1 MTTKTSKRNKK
12 IIILLASVGVLGAVT
27 APAVYFGLK
36 YANKTQETAE
46 VTFVNA
52 YTRDKKLEIFKNI
65 ASKIK
70 GKWEITNPDPE
81 NYVLLNKYGETVD
94 KLIRDEAPTSTEF
107 IEIWPKNY
115 DVQVSIARNEFDH
128 DWQDIKD
135 FKISVN
141 YQYDGIKI
149 FELVTNQLPN
159 DVKIESISGI
169 TRWSPVI
176 YLKLSKRRK
185 TITIY
190 FNDSH
195 GVIKKRE
202 ERIPVEENS
211 IVISSDLV
219 PNDYVLVDSNK
230 QILDSVTVNEITNN
244 TINLTVLPKNY
255 EVRVHIDQ
263 NNSHRDDISDFNIL
277 VNYQDDET
285 RVKELIEQ
293 HLPVDVKV
301 SSISDVEPWVEIF
314 NVNIVENRKTVTIN
328 FVDANGSVIGTTTQR
343 INMNENQ
350 LTVYSNMIPDS
361 YVLVNSNKEVIESEV
376 IYQIVDNSVNV
387 LVLPKN
393 YNAQVK
399 IVNNESHKQDIQDFE
414 IQVNYRDD
422 EAKISEL
429 IKQKLPSDVK
439 VSSISG
445 VTPWT
450 SEIQIEILENRK
462 TITINFKDL
471 DNNLVSSTTQKINMD
486 ETSITVSNLLIPD
499 GYVLTNSNKQVV
511 DNITINQIENDTV
524 DVKVLPQNYSVQVV
538 IANNESH
545 RQDIN
550 NFSIDVNYQDDE
562 TKIKDLITQQLPTDV
577 KIKSVSG
584 IEAWATSINL
594 DIVENR
600 KTITI
605 NFKDLDNNLV
615 SLTTQKLNMDENSIT
630 IESSLVP
637 NSYVLIDS
645 NKDVI
650 QSITINE
657 IQNNEV
663 NVVVAPQSYTVLIN
677 IVKNNTSDQIDN
689 FDVQATAQDI
699 KDNLIELIRNRLD
712 PKYLFELSSEW
723 NKFEKVANIIVNAA
737 QPAESKDDYVANI
750 RENLNSLNKVKENES
765 LFGSDQITNFDLS
778 TLDDYENK
786 SLDELKTLKNEVE
799 NVLNV
804 ANTIATEKVNNAF
817 EQIVQISNNPDNSK
831 YYLKDFLADKE
842 NLSYKFENETDKVE
856 FFISR
861 LEQINQI
868 KANIDE
874 RIDKGNL
881 LNYLKTNVEYA
892 TYLVLN
898 CLNNADDGYADYVI
912 GPRKLFEGTFKLLS
926 RDNTSKYQTLSI
938 RDLKPLFDTGLITLQ
953 YKTHLRG
960 RNNDPYI
967 RLDKSSIDYDNEVV
981 TFEYNHDDNEERL
994 LRLQILN
1001 NQGNYPY
1008 LATTFVKEDKS
1019 QIANYWVKT
1028 GVVPD
1033 LTPAASTVV
1042 PNSLDDYWLFPR
1054 KYEIKYKERFF
1065 QDGTTN
1071 VNKNQLNNI
1080 INSYANGAWNYKI
1093 SDGTAFNYQNALWV
1107 ALLQAFVKTNITS
1120 DKFNIDKNTSI
1131 FTRTF
1136 TEDNSFTFVLNATAS
1151 KNSSTRDFANIGGA
1165 FFEQLID
1172 SSSAR
1177 HIDFVAGDKIRL
1189 EFDLDNSR
1197 SWHPSIPGNTLP
1209 TVISNNLGDF
1219 SKTAKVYNFYG
1230 HFPINASYYGDLR
1243 LKLYVNDNLIWN
1255 ASTLDGTQSHILPI
1269 FVLNKWDIPESDKK
1283 YVLVYTAGSKVAIG

>member
-1 MTTKTSKRNKK
+1 MTSKTSKRNKK
-12 IIILLASVGVLGAVT
+12 IIILLAFTGVLGAVT

-36 YANKTQETAE
+36 YTNKTEET
-46 VTFVNA
+46 VKVILRNA
-52 YTRDKKLEIFKNI
+52 YTRDEEPETLKSIAKKIN
-65 ASKIK
+65 

-81 NYVLLNKYGETVD
+81 NYVLLNKYGGVVD
-94 KLIRDEAPTSTEF
+94 KLIRDEAPISNEF
-107 IEIWPKNY
+107 IKIWPKNY

-135 FKISVN
+135 FEIQVN
-141 YQYDGIKI
+141 YQDDETRISELIK
-149 FELVTNQLPN
+149 QKLPS
-159 DVKIESISGI
+159 DVKVSSISGVTPWTSEI
-169 TRWSPVI
+169 QIKIVEN
-176 YLKLSKRRK
+176 RK

-202 ERIPVEENS
+202 ERIPAKQNS
-211 IVISSDLV
+211 IVISSDSV

-301 SSISDVEPWVEIF
+301 SSISDVKPWVETF
-314 NVNIVENRKTVTIN
+314 NVNIVENRKNVTIN

-343 INMNENQ
+343 INMDENQ
-350 LTVYSNMIPDS
+350 LTVYSNIVPDS
-361 YVLVNSNKEVIESEV
+361 YVLVNSNKEAIESEV
-376 IYQIVDNSVNV
+376 VDQIVDNSVNV

-399 IVNNESHKQDIQDFE
+399 IVKNESHKQDIQDFE
-414 IQVNYRDD
+414 IQVNYLDD
-422 EAKISEL
+422 ETKISDF

-445 VTPWT
+445 VTPWA
-450 SEIQIEILENRK
+450 SEIQIEIVENRK

-471 DNNLVSSTTQKINMD
+471 NNDIVEITTQKINVN
-486 ETSITVSNLLIPD
+486 ETSITVSNSLIPD

-511 DNITINQIENDTV
+511 DSITINQIENDTV

-550 NFSIDVNYQDDE
+550 NFNIDVNYQDDE
-562 TKIKDLITQQLPTDV
+562 RKIKDLITQQLPTDV

-584 IEAWATSINL
+584 IEPWATSINL
-594 DIVENR
+594 DIIENR

-605 NFKDLDNNLV
+605 NFKDLENNLV
-615 SLTTQKLNMDENSIT
+615 SSTTQKINMDENSIT
-630 IESSLVP
+630 IESNLVP
-637 NSYVLIDS
+637 NSYVLINS
-645 NKDVI
+645 NKEVI
-650 QSITINE
+650 QSVTIDQ

-663 NVVVAPQSYTVLIN
+663 DVVISRQSYIVLIN
-677 IVKNNTSDQIDN
+677 IVQNNTSDQIDN
-689 FDVQATAQDI
+689 FDIQATAQDT
-699 KDNLIELIRNRLD
+699 KDNLIELIRNKLD
-712 PKYLFELSSEW
+712 SKYLFELSGEW
-723 NKFEKVANIIVNAA
+723 NKFDKVANIIVNAA
-737 QPAESKDDYVANI
+737 QSAESKDDYVAYI
-750 RENLNSLNKVKENES
+750 RENLNLLNKVKQNET

-799 NVLNV
+799 NILNV
-804 ANTIATEKVNNAF
+804 ANTIATEKVNDAF

-842 NLSYKFENETDKVE
+842 NLSYKFEHDTDKVE

-861 LEQINQI
+861 LDEIKQI

-881 LNYLKTNVEYA
+881 LNYLTTNMQYA

-912 GPRKLFEGTFKLLS
+912 GPRKIFEGSFKLLS
-926 RDNTSKYQTLSI
+926 IDNTSKYQTLSI
-938 RDLKPLFDTGLITLQ
+938 RDLKPLFDSGLITLQ
-953 YKTHLRG
+953 YKTRLRG

-994 LRLQILN
+994 LKLEILN

-1019 QIANYWVKT
+1019 PIANYWVKT

-1033 LTPAASTVV
+1033 LTPAASTIV

-1054 KYEIKYKERFF
+1054 KYEIKYKERFL
-1065 QDGTTN
+1065 QDGTNN
-1071 VNKNQLNNI
+1071 VNKNWLNNV

-1120 DKFNIDKNTSI
+1120 DKFNIDKNTSV
-1131 FTRTF
+1131 FTKTF

-1172 SSSAR
+1172 SSTAR
-1177 HIDFVAGDKIRL
+1177 HIDFVTGDKIRL

-1209 TVISNNLGDF
+1209 SVISNNLGDF
-1219 SKTAKVYNFYG
+1219 SKTAKAYNFNGY
-1230 HFPINASYYGDLR
+1230 FPINASYYGDLR

-1269 FVLNKWDIPESDKK
+1269 FVLNKWDIPESDRK

>member
-1 MTTKTSKRNKK
+1 MTSKTSKRNKK
-12 IIILLASVGVLGAVT
+12 IIILLAFTGVLGAVT

-36 YANKTQETAE
+36 YTNKTEET
-46 VTFVNA
+46 VKVILRNA
-52 YTRDKKLEIFKNI
+52 YTRDEEPETLKSIAKKIN
-65 ASKIK
+65 

-81 NYVLLNKYGETVD
+81 NYVLLNKYGGVVD
-94 KLIRDEAPTSTEF
+94 KLIRDEAPISNEF
-107 IEIWPKNY
+107 IKIWPKNY

-135 FKISVN
+135 FEIQVN
-141 YQYDGIKI
+141 YQDDETRISELIK
-149 FELVTNQLPN
+149 QKLPS
-159 DVKIESISGI
+159 DVKLSSISGVTPWTSEI
-169 TRWSPVI
+169 QIKIVEN
-176 YLKLSKRRK
+176 RK

-195 GVIKKRE
+195 GVIGKRE
-202 ERIPVEENS
+202 EKIPIKENS

-301 SSISDVEPWVEIF
+301 SSISDVKPWIEIF

-343 INMNENQ
+343 INMDENQ
-350 LTVYSNMIPDS
+350 LTVYSNMVPDS

-376 IYQIVDNSVNV
+376 IEQIVDNSVNV

-414 IQVNYRDD
+414 IQVNYQDD
-422 EAKISEL
+422 EARISEL

-450 SEIQIEILENRK
+450 SEIQIEIVENRKTITINFKDLNNDIVEITTQKINMDETSFTVSNLLIPDGYVLINSNKQVVDSITINQIENDTVDVKILPQNYSVQVVIANNESHRQDINNFNIDVNYQDDETKVKDLITQQLPTDVKIKSVSGIEPWATSINLDIIENRK

-486 ETSITVSNLLIPD
+486 E
-499 GYVLTNSNKQVV
+499 
-511 DNITINQIENDTV
+511 
-524 DVKVLPQNYSVQVV
+524 
-538 IANNESH
+538 
-545 RQDIN
+545 
-550 NFSIDVNYQDDE
+550 
-562 TKIKDLITQQLPTDV
+562 
-577 KIKSVSG
+577 
-584 IEAWATSINL
+584 
-594 DIVENR
+594 
-600 KTITI
+600 
-605 NFKDLDNNLV
+605 
-615 SLTTQKLNMDENSIT
+615 NSII
-630 IESSLVP
+630 IESNLVP

-645 NKDVI
+645 NKEVI
-650 QSITINE
+650 QSVTIDQ

-663 NVVVAPQSYTVLIN
+663 NVVIAPQSYTVLIN
-677 IVKNNTSDQIDN
+677 IVQNNTSDQVDN
-689 FDVQATAQDI
+689 FDVQATAQDT
-699 KDNLIELIRNRLD
+699 KDNLIELIRNQLD
-712 PKYLFELSSEW
+712 SKYLFELSGEW
-723 NKFEKVANIIVNAA
+723 NKFDKFANIIVNVA
-737 QPAESKDDYVANI
+737 QSAESKDDYVAYI
-750 RENLNSLNKVKENES
+750 RGNLNSLNKVKQNET

-799 NVLNV
+799 NILNV
-804 ANTIATEKVNNAF
+804 ANTIATEKVNDAF
-817 EQIVQISNNPDNSK
+817 EQIVQISNNQDNSK
-831 YYLKDFLADKE
+831 YYLKDFLVDKE
-842 NLSYKFENETDKVE
+842 NLSYKFEHDTDKVE

-861 LEQINQI
+861 LDEINQI

-881 LNYLKTNVEYA
+881 LNYLTTNMQYA

-898 CLNNADDGYADYVI
+898 CLNNVDDGYADYVI
-912 GPRKLFEGTFKLLS
+912 GPRKLFEGSFKLLS
-926 RDNTSKYQTLSI
+926 IDNASKYQTLSI
-938 RDLKPLFDTGLITLQ
+938 RDLKPLFDSGLITLQ
-953 YKTHLRG
+953 YKTRLRG

-994 LRLQILN
+994 LKLEILN

-1008 LATTFVKEDKS
+1008 LATTFVKEDKNP
-1019 QIANYWVKT
+1019 IANYWVKT

-1033 LTPAASTVV
+1033 LTPAASTIV

-1054 KYEIKYKERFF
+1054 KYEIKYKERFL
-1065 QDGTTN
+1065 QDGTNN
-1071 VNKNQLNNI
+1071 VNKNWLNNV

-1120 DKFNIDKNTSI
+1120 DKFNIDKNTSV
-1131 FTRTF
+1131 FTKTF

-1172 SSSAR
+1172 SSTAR
-1177 HIDFVAGDKIRL
+1177 HIDFETGDKIRL

-1209 TVISNNLGDF
+1209 SVISNNLGDF
-1219 SKTAKVYNFYG
+1219 SKTAKAYNFNGY
-1230 HFPINASYYGDLR
+1230 FPINASYYGDLR

-1269 FVLNKWDIPESDKK
+1269 FVLDKWDVPGSDRK